1 MTLLPR
7 CPCNASTTQPPPN
20 AVPRPRAVLPR
31 FEKYIGGKYLGEL
44 VRRVLLRLVKDGLLF
59 RGQDSP
65 ELNTTW
71 AFTTTFVSHIEQ
83 CVYSITNFS
92 FFFLSAIFKL
102 R

>member
-1 MTLLPR
+1 MPSSSDSDVSRLWARAGLGRLPDGLLS
-7 CPCNASTTQPPPN
+7 AS
-20 AVPRPRAVLPR
+20 R

-44 VRRVLLRLVKDGLLF
+44 TRRVLLRLVRDGLLF

-83 CVYSITNFS
+83 
-92 FFFLSAIFKL
+92 
-102 R
+102 